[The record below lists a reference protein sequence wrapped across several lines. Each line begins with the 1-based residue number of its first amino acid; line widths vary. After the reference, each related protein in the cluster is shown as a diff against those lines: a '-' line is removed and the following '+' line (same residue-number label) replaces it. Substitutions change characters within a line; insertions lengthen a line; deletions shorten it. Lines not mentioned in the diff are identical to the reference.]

1 MVPITID
8 NYVIDKVI
16 EKLLENIIKIN
27 FLNNELYVQVLVN
40 FLKNP
45 GDSSKYSQMKE
56 LLDFVTKKC
65 LESAN
70 EEIKIYGSRILCT
83 LPDGT
88 VFYNSGKGD
97 KNLMKIKSK
106 SINENHNTRYA
117 CYESLKAG
125 NAY

>member
-1 MVPITID
+1 MPITID

-56 LLDFVTKKC
+56 LLDFVTQKC
-65 LESAN
+65 
-70 EEIKIYGSRILCT
+70 
-83 LPDGT
+83 
-88 VFYNSGKGD
+88 
-97 KNLMKIKSK
+97 
-106 SINENHNTRYA
+106 
-117 CYESLKAG
+117 
-125 NAY
+125 